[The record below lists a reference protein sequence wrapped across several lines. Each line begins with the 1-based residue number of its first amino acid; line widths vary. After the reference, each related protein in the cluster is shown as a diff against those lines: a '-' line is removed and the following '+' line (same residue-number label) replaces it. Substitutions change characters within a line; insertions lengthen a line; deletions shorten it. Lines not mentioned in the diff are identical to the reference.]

1 MVMRATRA
9 MVVLTAVMFAVFAA
23 AYVSAQ
29 GPDVKSLAGKWSGYA
44 SPSRGSNVPLEV
56 NLKPDGSYTSSWGG
70 KSGTGRIMMEGGKL
84 MAQGHLLYGPARRPE
99 GHPRGR
105 EWLSRI
111 DGELGHDPARSQ
123 AARAAGSQAR
133 DW

>member
-1 MVMRATRA
+1 

-56 NLKPDGSYTSSWGG
+56 NLKPDGSYTSLWGG

-84 MAQGHLLYGPARRPE
+84 MAQGHLLYGPGTTTAGE
-99 GHPRGR
+99 GKSELTLTTKDGKQMISGTGR
-105 EWLSRI
+105 DN
-111 DGELGHDPARSQ
+111 DGPYNFQLTKQ
-123 AARAAGSQAR
+123 
-133 DW
+133 